1 MLGKKKF
8 EPKIMY
14 NLTLDDLVP
23 EDNLY
28 RQIDKFLDLRFVYK
42 ECEKLYGKTGKPS
55 IDPVV
60 FFKLELFGYFEN
72 IISDRELIRKAND
85 SLAARYFIGYDID
98 EKLPW
103 HSTISRTRVLM
114 SKEMFENIFSKILEL
129 CTNAGLIDG
138 KHQSI
143 DSTLVK
149 ANASLESV
157 ERKEPK
163 LTVAEYINKRYEEN
177 QENEKES
184 YEQKAEV
191 KRKPELTA
199 ERTTEKSPKEEGKSN
214 QNYESKTD
222 SDSRMVSKPGKPS
235 GMYYKTHYSSDSRK
249 KIITD
254 VLTTYA
260 DRSDVEDLIEVYNRV
275 ENRLEKLGLE
285 IEEVSADKGYC
296 SGKNLREF
304 ERRGKRAFIPTK
316 EHVNTNGKINN
327 KEFKY
332 DEEKDVFVC
341 PNQKPLRF
349 YSYDK
354 QKQRNRYIAEE
365 NHCSVCPIKQEC
377 CPKAK
382 RRSVSRTIYYQE
394 YQRLEQRLK
403 TPAGRRAI
411 RIRKTVSEGL
421 FAEAKMY
428 HGLRKFMTRGIE
440 KAQKRSYII
449 ASVQNLKRLLGYMG
463 RKESQAVQLLENT
476 LANLFFT
483 NKLELCLLNLD
494 KT

>member
-1 MLGKKKF
+1 
-8 EPKIMY
+8 
-14 NLTLDDLVP
+14 
-23 EDNLY
+23 
-28 RQIDKFLDLRFVYK
+28 
-42 ECEKLYGKTGKPS
+42 
-55 IDPVV
+55 
-60 FFKLELFGYFEN
+60 
-72 IISDRELIRKAND
+72 
-85 SLAARYFIGYDID
+85 
-98 EKLPW
+98 
-103 HSTISRTRVLM
+103 
-114 SKEMFENIFSKILEL
+114 
-129 CTNAGLIDG
+129 
-138 KHQSI
+138 
-143 DSTLVK
+143 
-149 ANASLESV
+149 
-157 ERKEPK
+157 
-163 LTVAEYINKRYEEN
+163 
-177 QENEKES
+177 
-184 YEQKAEV
+184 
-191 KRKPELTA
+191 
-199 ERTTEKSPKEEGKSN
+199 
-214 QNYESKTD
+214 
-222 SDSRMVSKPGKPS
+222 MVSKPGKPS

-316 EHVNTNGKINN
+316 EYVNTNGKMNN
-327 KEFKY
+327 KEFTY

-463 RKESQAVQLLENT
+463 RKASQAVQVLENT

-483 NKLELCLLNLD
+483 NKLKLCLLNLD
-494 KT
+494 KA